1 MSLSP
6 PRHSTPFSV
15 TDILQHSPMDD
26 VYRRFGGSAAVQE
39 PSPTSLYRYQQQH
52 NHHHHHQQQQ
62 HHHHHH
68 QQQQHLST
76 SSASSGAYSTV
87 AAAVP
92 PFSGSIG
99 GFCGGGGEMPAY
111 QETLRGVAPTAAA
124 WYGGPETRYAPI
136 SRLMGSCG
144 GMPGGLSALDGGA
157 KAALSA
163 GPRRKR
169 RVLFSQAQVFEL
181 ERRFKQQKYLSAPE
195 REHLAGLIHLSPNQV
210 KIWFQNHRYKL
221 KRQLKDKAAQL
232 QHDAGGLCASARRP
246 SAVLAKPGRGD
257 SEPAAEEAKTTASQ
271 QLERDAREEPEGREH
286 RESKGGRS
294 HTDTAPLDYAGGVL
308 GSSVGS
314 TLLYGR
320 TW

>member
-15 TDILQHSPMDD
+15 IDILQHGPMDD
-26 VYRRFGGSAAVQE
+26 LHRRFGAVQE
-39 PSPTSLYRYQQQH
+39 PGLAGLYRYQQQ
-52 NHHHHHQQQQ
+52 QQQQ
-62 HHHHHH
+62 QQEHLH
-68 QQQQHLST
+68 QQHQHHLQHQPHLST
-76 SSASSGAYSTV
+76 SPDAYN
-87 AAAVP
+87 VP
-92 PFSGSIG
+92 HFSGSVG
-99 GFCGGGGEMPAY
+99 GFCSGGGGGIGGEMPAY
-111 QETLRGVAPTAAA
+111 QESLRPVGPAAAA

-136 SRLMGSCG
+136 SQLMGSCG
-144 GMPGGLSALDGGA
+144 GLSGGLSAALDGCT

-163 GPRRKR
+163 APRRKR

-221 KRQLKDKAAQL
+221 KRQLKDKAAQR
-232 QHDAGGLCASARRP
+232 QHDAGGGDGGGLCAINRSSP
-246 SAVLAKPGRGD
+246 LLAKPSRG
-257 SEPAAEEAKTTASQ
+257 EPEATAEAKTSNQ
-271 QLERDAREEPEGREH
+271 QLDRDVQEEH
-286 RESKGGRS
+286 REGKGGRS
-294 HTDTAPLDYAGGVL
+294 LESPTGFRARTDAAVLDYTGGVL
-308 GSSVGS
+308 GSS